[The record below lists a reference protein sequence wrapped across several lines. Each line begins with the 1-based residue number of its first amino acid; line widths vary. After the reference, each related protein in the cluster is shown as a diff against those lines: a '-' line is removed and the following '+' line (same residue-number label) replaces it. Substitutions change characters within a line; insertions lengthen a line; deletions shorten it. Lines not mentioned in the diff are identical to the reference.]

1 MALVG
6 SISIAKRFSKPFTF
20 VASLENF
27 CPNASERLCAGSVD
41 CVVVGMRARARACVR
56 EMNAIVYANS
66 FTHDK

>member
-6 SISIAKRFSKPFTF
+6 SISMAWRFSNPFTF

-41 CVVVGMRARARACVR
+41 CMRSERGIGDEKEAVAV
-56 EMNAIVYANS
+56 
-66 FTHDK
+66 

>member
-6 SISIAKRFSKPFTF
+6 SISIAKRFSKPFTL

-41 CVVVGMRARARACVR
+41 CVRVVVRGMRVHVR
-56 EMNAIVYANS
+56 ERWKGD
-66 FTHDK
+66 THDKKD